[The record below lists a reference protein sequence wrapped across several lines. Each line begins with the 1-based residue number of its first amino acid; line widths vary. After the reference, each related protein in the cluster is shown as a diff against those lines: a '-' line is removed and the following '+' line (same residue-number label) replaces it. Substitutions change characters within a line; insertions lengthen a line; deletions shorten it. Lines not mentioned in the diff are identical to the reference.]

1 MIGLRHVITD
11 DYPAADAELRQ
22 ALELCRDTGYR
33 SGQADALMNLGAVQ
47 QLAGDYPT
55 ATAGSQQALRLFG
68 DLPDIC
74 DRAYALTELG

>member
-1 MIGLRHVITD
+1 
-11 DYPAADAELRQ
+11 
-22 ALELCRDTGYR
+22 
-33 SGQADALMNLGAVQ
+33 MNLGAVQ